1 MRRRGN
7 IYSRLEWLEAR
18 TPTPASPPERST
30 RVGDFLD
37 RLVVWRRAGCPDTEE
52 GRELRALS
60 EAFRRLRAELRG
72 RGDSYSL
79 NVWQSRG
86 VVTAVRV

>member
-18 TPTPASPPERST
+18 TPTPASQPERSR

-37 RLVVWRRAGCPDTEE
+37 RLAAWRRAGCPDTDE
-52 GRELRALS
+52 GRELQALS
-60 EAFRRLRAELRG
+60 EAFRKRHFQEAASAEAGAVL
-72 RGDSYSL
+72 S
-79 NVWQSRG
+79 QSSP
-86 VVTAVRV
+86 A